1 MLYQSTLDSIKALKI
16 PQLRDS
22 NPLQGLIIQ
31 DAAVNNSRCRSSV
44 SFVCFNLSKCIWF
57 QIRVMFL
64 WSSMTFGLCFHF
76 QFSIRCN
83 MIIYAFTAVGAL
95 YLVKLFF
102 TPEPEPI
109 AGVYKVPGARYNVK
123 YCFFRLILWLRQR
136 KNKKLESTSGQ
147 NAGYGVRSRSS
158 PEDMDKAQDLPYVN
172 DHPKVKTP
180 PTLTSAKTV
189 KTNLNSV
196 PVFHGIYLIYCH
208 LAWSSIFTT
217 MNLRTLFL

>member
-1 MLYQSTLDSIKALKI
+1 MLYQCTLDSIKALKI

-31 DAAVNNSRCRSSV
+31 DAAVLFHLSV
-44 SFVCFNLSKCIWF
+44 STYRKVWF

-76 QFSIRCN
+76 QFGIRCN

-180 PTLTSAKTV
+180 PTLTTAKTV

>member
-31 DAAVNNSRCRSSV
+31 DAAVLFHLSV
-44 SFVCFNLSKCIWF
+44 STYRNVWF

-76 QFSIRCN
+76 QFGIRCN
-83 MIIYAFTAVGAL
+83 MVIYAFTAVGAL

-158 PEDMDKAQDLPYVN
+158 PEDMDKAQDLPNVN
-172 DHPKVKTP
+172 EHPKVKTP
-180 PTLTSAKTV
+180 PTLTSAKQWKPIKILCLCFIEYISYIVTY
-189 KTNLNSV
+189 
-196 PVFHGIYLIYCH
+196 I
-208 LAWSSIFTT
+208 AWSFIFTT
-217 MNLRTLFL
+217 MNLSTLFL

>member
-1 MLYQSTLDSIKALKI
+1 
-16 PQLRDS
+16 
-22 NPLQGLIIQ
+22 
-31 DAAVNNSRCRSSV
+31 
-44 SFVCFNLSKCIWF
+44 
-57 QIRVMFL
+57 
-64 WSSMTFGLCFHF
+64 
-76 QFSIRCN
+76 

-180 PTLTSAKTV
+180 PTLTTAKTV
-189 KTNLNSV
+189 SLK
-196 PVFHGIYLIYCH
+196 PI
-208 LAWSSIFTT
+208 
-217 MNLRTLFL
+217 

>member
-1 MLYQSTLDSIKALKI
+1 
-16 PQLRDS
+16 
-22 NPLQGLIIQ
+22 
-31 DAAVNNSRCRSSV
+31 
-44 SFVCFNLSKCIWF
+44 
-57 QIRVMFL
+57 
-64 WSSMTFGLCFHF
+64 MTFGLCFHF
-76 QFSIRCN
+76 QFGIRCN

-158 PEDMDKAQDLPYVN
+158 PEDMDKAQDLPNVN
-172 DHPKVKTP
+172 EHPKVKTP

-196 PVFHGIYLIYCH
+196 PVFHGIYFIYCH
-208 LAWSSIFTT
+208 LYSLKFYFYYNESKYFIPLKNHLKVGWIYMGFYSELVCLLGRGGALKTCLAAGRSVSC
-217 MNLRTLFL
+217 LGGL